1 MELIEKS
8 FCMMINLAKE
18 SCKKGAFL
26 DARVMIADWLE
37 IKYFQNIYRKIRDLY
52 LEEGGMTQYL
62 LMYQYEKDMKLLDC
76 VKKDFPVEI
85 YDQIKSTLEGL

>member
-52 LEEGGMTQYL
+52 LEEGG
-62 LMYQYEKDMKLLDC
+62 
-76 VKKDFPVEI
+76 
-85 YDQIKSTLEGL
+85 